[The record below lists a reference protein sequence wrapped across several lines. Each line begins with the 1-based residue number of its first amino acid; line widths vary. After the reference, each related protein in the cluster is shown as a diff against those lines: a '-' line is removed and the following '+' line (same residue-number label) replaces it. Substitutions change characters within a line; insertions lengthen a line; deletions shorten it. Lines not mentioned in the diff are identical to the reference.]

1 MLTKLENLLI
11 NLEDSIFN
19 LIKDKLDR
27 KQIRTFTIDETL
39 LLMNV
44 NLSINKEVV
53 TNYNEHFP
61 IYCKDIDIVNLI
73 VKYIET
79 CSKIVSYHQK
89 DDKGIQELDYHPKYD
104 IKSLIESC
112 NKPIFFVGHSRA
124 SCCAIIILFELRRS
138 CDCLSLN
145 LYIK

>member
-11 NLEDSIFN
+11 NLEDSIIN

-44 NLSINKEVV
+44 NLSINKEVI

-61 IYCKDIDIVNLI
+61 IHCKDIDMVNLI

-79 CSKIVSYHQK
+79 CSKIVSYHHK
-89 DDKGIQELDYHPKYD
+89 DDSLRFSQPDTFMIRGSLYLIHIQYQNHKID
-104 IKSLIESC
+104 
-112 NKPIFFVGHSRA
+112 FFE
-124 SCCAIIILFELRRS
+124 I
-138 CDCLSLN
+138 N
-145 LYIK
+145 